1 MKQSPSLARRRAL
14 LSRRASRRGLVMP
27 LFFAAIAILAVAVP
41 AHASE
46 ELELTPDLF
55 ITAILLV
62 AFVAIVFP
70 LNALIFRPLFQVIDE
85 RENKID
91 GSRRRAASVEV
102 QAQAALAR
110 YQDAVREAREE
121 SMLERRAQLETARAD
136 LLATTRRAKEE
147 AERELEHARE
157 GLEAS
162 LSEGR
167 ETLRAGSEELARLGA
182 ERILGRSLS

>member
-1 MKQSPSLARRRAL
+1 
-14 LSRRASRRGLVMP
+14 
-27 LFFAAIAILAVAVP
+27 
-41 AHASE
+41 
-46 ELELTPDLF
+46 
-55 ITAILLV
+55 
-62 AFVAIVFP
+62 
-70 LNALIFRPLFQVIDE
+70 
-85 RENKID
+85 
-91 GSRRRAASVEV
+91 V

-110 YQDAVREAREE
+110 YQEAVREAREE

-162 LSEGR
+162 LGEAR
-167 ETLRAGSEELARLGA
+167 ATLRAGSEEIARLGA

>member
-1 MKQSPSLARRRAL
+1 MKQSASLARRRAL
-14 LSRRASRRGLVMP
+14 RSRRRAHRRPVMR
-27 LFFAAIAILAVAVP
+27 LLLGAIAILAIAAP

-46 ELELTPDLF
+46 ELELMPDPW
-55 ITAILLV
+55 ITVILLV

-85 RENKID
+85 REDKID
-91 GSRRRAASVEV
+91 GSRRRAARVEV

-110 YQDAVREAREE
+110 YQEAVREAREE

-162 LSEGR
+162 LGEAR
-167 ETLRAGSEELARLGA
+167 ATLRAGSEEIARLGA